1 MNSMYN
7 AILHKTIKVHNPSS
21 QEINQTQSI
30 MIYACP
36 KHEFYMKTWWFNA
49 EKTDKKK
56 GKSPNWTSSSPPTW
70 KFFLEGVVD
79 LYLRLI
85 Y

>member
-56 GKSPNWTSSSPPTW
+56 RKESKLNLFFSSNV
-70 KFFLEGVVD
+70 KIFFRRGGWSLS
-79 LYLRLI
+79 
-85 Y
+85 

>member
-1 MNSMYN
+1 MNPNLMNSMYN

-36 KHEFYMKTWWFNA
+36 KHEFYMKT
-49 EKTDKKK
+49 
-56 GKSPNWTSSSPPTW
+56 
-70 KFFLEGVVD
+70 
-79 LYLRLI
+79 
-85 Y
+85 